1 MALFS
6 KWQWVPMAMENVL
19 QVRGEYYHSAGISA
33 FVKRNGNDVTATFT
47 HEPDNEYDRN
57 AVRVDL
63 IGASGLTKCGYIPA
77 ELAASWVPIVTR
89 AARNRHRLFVDARVD
104 RDGQV
109 WLGPKP
115 WR

>member
-1 MALFS
+1 MSLFS
-6 KWQWVPMAMENVL
+6 KWQWVPLAMENVL
-19 QVRGEYYHSAGISA
+19 QVRGEHYYAANIRGFA
-33 FVKRNGNDVTATFT
+33 ALYGNDVTVTFT
-47 HEPDNEYDRN
+47 HEPENPYDRN

-63 IGASGLTKCGYIPA
+63 IGNDGLTKCGYVPA
-77 ELAASWVPIVTR
+77 ELSVSWVPLVAQ
-89 AARNRHRLFVDARVD
+89 AARKRHRLFADARID